1 MKSAARIANHP
12 IHPMLILIPAGAF
25 IIVLL
30 CDLAFLLTG
39 DAMWW
44 EATPPVLLI
53 GVAGALLAAIPGVID
68 YVTIVPRHNARMI
81 GLVHMLLNV
90 LATALFAA
98 NAWMRY
104 RAGAPPPDGT
114 HGGLVL
120 TLIGNFLI
128 AVSGWL
134 GGTMVYEHHVGV
146 LEHPAAR
153 DPDPAA
159 QPLRR

>member
-1 MKSAARIANHP
+1 
-12 IHPMLILIPAGAF
+12 MLILIPAGAF
-25 IIVLL
+25 VIVLI
-30 CDLAFLLTG
+30 CDLLFLVTG
-39 DAMWW
+39 DEMWW

-68 YVTIVPRHNARMI
+68 YVTIVQRHNARII
-81 GLVHMLLNV
+81 GLVHMVLNL

-98 NAWMRY
+98 NGWMRY
-104 RAGAPPPDGT
+104 RAGAPPPDPT

-120 TLIGNFLI
+120 TLVGNFLI

-146 LEHPAAR
+146 LEHPEAR
-153 DPDPAA
+153 DPEPTG
-159 QPLRR
+159 QIRL

>member
-1 MKSAARIANHP
+1 MKSSARIANHP

-25 IIVLL
+25 VIVLL
-30 CDLAFLLTG
+30 CDLLFLITG

-44 EATPPVLLI
+44 DATPPVLLI

-68 YVTIVPRHNARMI
+68 YVTIVQQHNARMI
-81 GLVHMLLNV
+81 GLAHLVLNLV
-90 LATALFAA
+90 AVALFAA
-98 NAWMRY
+98 NGWMRY
-104 RAGAPPPDGT
+104 RAGAAPPDGT

-120 TLIGNFLI
+120 TLIGNLLI

-146 LEHPAAR
+146 VEHPEAR
-153 DPDPAA
+153 DPDPAR
-159 QPLRR
+159 QMRR